1 MRDMIIR
8 YAAIGMA
15 GFLGAVARVV
25 CGQLFGGINVRF
37 PIGTLFINVV
47 GCLLIGWFIVYA
59 GSRELSDN
67 TRLIIGAGFVGTFT
81 TFSTFIHESNQLAD
95 QNAALKAGL
104 NLVGSLVLGLVAVRL
119 GAYIG
124 RRM

>member
-1 MRDMIIR
+1 MIVR
-8 YAAIGMA
+8 YVAIGLA
-15 GFLGAVARVV
+15 GSFGAIARVLLGRLF
-25 CGQLFGGINVRF
+25 GQLNFRF
-37 PIGTLFINVV
+37 PIGTLFINVL

-59 GSRELSDN
+59 GSREFSDT

-104 NLVGSLVLGLVAVRL
+104 NLVGSLVLGLLAVRL

>member
-1 MRDMIIR
+1 M
-8 YAAIGMA
+8 
-15 GFLGAVARVV
+15 F
-25 CGQLFGGINVRF
+25 GQINIRF
-37 PIGTLFINVV
+37 PIGTLFINVI

-59 GSRELSDN
+59 GSREFSDT
-67 TRLIIGAGFVGTFT
+67 TRLIIGVGFIGTFT

-104 NLVGSLVLGLVAVRL
+104 NLVGSLVLGIMAVRL